1 MRYDAEINRAIRLLA
16 RRLYG
21 AGRVTIEVEP
31 VDRGSRTL
39 YRAIVRVAESPGGAL
54 RGTRVDLYSERA
66 GRASKSPSQARVV
79 LARELATLLTR
90 ATIADA
96 AVLRAI
102 PSELRPPAKGG

>member
-1 MRYDAEINRAIRLLA
+1 MRYDAEVNRAIRAMA

-21 AGRVTIEVEP
+21 AGKVTINVATEGGASDV
-31 VDRGSRTL
+31 VRH
-39 YRAIVRVAESPGGAL
+39 YAWVRV
-54 RGTRVDLYSERA
+54 
-66 GRASKSPSQARVV
+66 GRSGDEKGRNGRPSKSPSQARIV

-102 PSELRPPAKGG
+102 PSELRPPAKTG

>member
-1 MRYDAEINRAIRLLA
+1 MKYTPVDKAIRMLA

-21 AGRVTIEVEP
+21 TGKVTINTASERD
-31 VDRGSRTL
+31 DRGVTRH
-39 YRAIVRVAESPGGAL
+39 YARVRVARPFDE
-54 RGTRVDLYSERA
+54 A
-66 GRASKSPSQARVV
+66 GRDGRKARSPARARVV